1 MTARPVTPIWAVVL
15 IAVGSWRFWRAGR
28 SLEDV
33 LESAVP
39 FGSEDFLECVVPV
52 VLVSI
57 AR

>member
-1 MTARPVTPIWAVVL
+1 
-15 IAVGSWRFWRAGR
+15 
-28 SLEDV
+28 LEEV
-33 LESAVP
+33 LESAMP